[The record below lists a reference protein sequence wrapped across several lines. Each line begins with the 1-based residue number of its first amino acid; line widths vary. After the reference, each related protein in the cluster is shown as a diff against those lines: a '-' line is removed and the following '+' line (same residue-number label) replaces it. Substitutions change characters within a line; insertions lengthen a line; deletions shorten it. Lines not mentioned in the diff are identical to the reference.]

1 MKQIQLLLFSILLFA
16 CSSEHNNEFY
26 LRKSNKELSLLLDSN
41 IKSNTKALFLYK
53 DEEGKEYITFQNQYH
68 NEIYFYNF
76 ENNQVEFKVT
86 PELEGNN
93 GVGMF
98 FGYYIQNLDSIFLT
112 NIEVEKIALID
123 SSSNLKEQ
131 LVYDKSSDETPLRR
145 SFSTSDYFRPIR
157 IIGNKIYTISRCDR
171 NKQPNPI
178 SITIDMKT
186 KKVDY
191 LPFNYPQ
198 MQKTIN
204 KMKSFGLEDQF
215 SRDFDGS
222 HFIYSFYFDEDIFIT
237 SIDHKEIQRKKIKSK
252 YIKEVH
258 LLDDFGNSTIQE
270 ACENPNYGNMIYDP
284 YRSVYY
290 RIAYPKTEINR
301 KLEMQEAIT
310 LIDYGRKNFSI
321 IILDKNFNI
330 IGETLFPDYTYNSG
344 ILFIREDGLYISSS
358 HPMNPQYDDDYLN
371 FQRFDLAKKD

>member
-1 MKQIQLLLFSILLFA
+1 MKTIQLLLFPILLFA
-16 CSSEHNNEFY
+16 CNLEHNNEFC
-26 LRKSNKELSLLLDSN
+26 LKKSNKELSILLDSN
-41 IKSNTKALFLYK
+41 TKSNTKSLFLYK
-53 DEEGKEYITFQNQYH
+53 NKEGKEYITFQNQYN

-76 ENNQVEFKVT
+76 ENKKVEFKVT
-86 PELEGNN
+86 PELDGNN
-93 GVGMF
+93 GVGVF

-112 NIEVEKIALID
+112 NMEVEKIALID

-157 IIGNKIYTISRCDR
+157 IIGSKIYTISRCNR
-171 NKQPNPI
+171 NEQPNPV

-186 KKVDY
+186 KEVDY

-198 MQKTIN
+198 IQKTMN
-204 KMKSFGLEDQF
+204 KLKAFGLEDQF

-252 YIKEVH
+252 YINNIL
-258 LLDDFGNSTIQE
+258 LLDDFGNSTVQE
-270 ACENPNYGNMIYDP
+270 ACENPNYGNMIYDQ

-310 LIDYGRKNFSI
+310 LMDYGRKNFSI

-344 ILFIREDGLYISSS
+344 IMFVREDGLYISSS
-358 HPMNPQYDDDYLN
+358 HPMSTQYSDDYLN
-371 FQRFDLAKKD
+371 FQRFDLVKEN

>member
-1 MKQIQLLLFSILLFA
+1 
-16 CSSEHNNEFY
+16 
-26 LRKSNKELSLLLDSN
+26 
-41 IKSNTKALFLYK
+41 
-53 DEEGKEYITFQNQYH
+53 
-68 NEIYFYNF
+68 
-76 ENNQVEFKVT
+76 
-86 PELEGNN
+86 
-93 GVGMF
+93 
-98 FGYYIQNLDSIFLT
+98 
-112 NIEVEKIALID
+112 
-123 SSSNLKEQ
+123 
-131 LVYDKSSDETPLRR
+131 
-145 SFSTSDYFRPIR
+145 
-157 IIGNKIYTISRCDR
+157 
-171 NKQPNPI
+171 
-178 SITIDMKT
+178 MKT